1 MQQIAVEQSG
11 GGSERVAANLGS
23 EGATVIG
30 SLLGYSQTL
39 FVCVCTFGSP
49 QEVVELHTSP

>member
-11 GGSERVAANLGS
+11 GGSEIAANLGS